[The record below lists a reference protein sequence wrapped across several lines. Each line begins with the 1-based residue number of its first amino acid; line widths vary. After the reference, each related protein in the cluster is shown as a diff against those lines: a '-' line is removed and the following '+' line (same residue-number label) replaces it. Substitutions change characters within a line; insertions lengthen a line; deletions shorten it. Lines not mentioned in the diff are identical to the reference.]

1 MGTAFLYN
9 EPEYGLY
16 ADLNRDCIL
25 DQRIYASLNGVF
37 FTTF

>member
-1 MGTAFLYN
+1 HIEMGTAFLYN

-25 DQRIYASLNGVF
+25 DQIESIW
-37 FTTF
+37 